1 MNSYY
6 NLLRNRNGNKKN
18 YYGGDIESNGE
29 DIIGTDI
36 YLENKLA
43 NKVYNGI
50 LYTQNNSLNNNGVVY
65 KQPQQDPVR
74 NVLSVKEEKSTL
86 YKVLIFVV
94 GVILIISII
103 VSVSHGNKLMGG
115 ITFLLFTI
123 FILYTLYTL
132 YNTNN

>member
-29 DIIGTDI
+29 DNIGTDI

-74 NVLSVKEEKSTL
+74 NVLDIKEEKSTL

-115 ITFLLFTI
+115 ITFLLFTA
-123 FILYTLYTL
+123 FLLYVLYK
-132 YNTNN
+132 TNK

>member
-86 YKVLIFVV
+86 HKVLIFVV

>member
-29 DIIGTDI
+29 DNIETDI

-115 ITFLLFTI
+115 ITFLLFTA
-123 FILYTLYTL
+123 FLLYVLYK
-132 YNTNN
+132 TNK

>member
-29 DIIGTDI
+29 DNIETDI

-74 NVLSVKEEKSTL
+74 NVLDIKEEKSTL

-115 ITFLLFTI
+115 ITFLLFTA
-123 FILYTLYTL
+123 FLLYVLYK
-132 YNTNN
+132 TNK

>member
-103 VSVSHGNKLMGG
+103 VSVSHENKLMGG

>member
-29 DIIGTDI
+29 DNIGTDI

-74 NVLSVKEEKSTL
+74 NVLDIKEEKSTL

-115 ITFLLFTI
+115 ITFLLFTA
-123 FILYTLYTL
+123 FLLYVFR
-132 YNTNN
+132 TNK